1 MAELQAEEDEELLD
15 EVLDNLSVD
24 EQDLLLEDD
33 IVKITDSDEN
43 VELEANTPKPK

>member
-15 EVLDNLSVD
+15 EELDNLSLD

-43 VELEANTPKPK
+43 AELEVDTPKPK

>member
-15 EVLDNLSVD
+15 EELDNLSLD

-43 VELEANTPKPK
+43 VELGVDTPKPK